1 MDKGLVVKAKMV
13 ERKRWFM
20 NLELQEGR
28 KKNLEK

>member
-13 ERKRWFM
+13 ERKWWFM